1 MNLYST
7 LTVCRE
13 SLAKGRLHIY
23 VSGYV
28 QGVFYRANA
37 KRVAES
43 LLLTGWVRNLRDGRV
58 EIVVEG
64 EEENLAKFVE
74 WCKRGPVGAEVES
87 VDVMREEY
95 KGEFKGFEIRY

>member
-1 MNLYST
+1 M
-7 LTVCRE
+7 
-13 SLAKGRLHIY
+13 AKGRLHIY
-23 VSGYV
+23 VSGHV

-37 KRVAES
+37 KRIAGS
-43 LLLTGWVRNLRDGRV
+43 LSLTGWVRNLRDGRV
-58 EIVVEG
+58 EIIVEG

-87 VDVMREEY
+87 VDVTREEY

>member
-1 MNLYST
+1 
-7 LTVCRE
+7 
-13 SLAKGRLHIY
+13 LHIY
-23 VSGYV
+23 VSGLV

-43 LLLTGWVRNLRDGRV
+43 LSLTGWVRNLRDGRV

-64 EEENLAKFVE
+64 EEENLAKFIE
-74 WCKRGPVGAEVES
+74 WCKRGPVGAVVES
-87 VDVMREEY
+87 VDVTREEY

>member
-1 MNLYST
+1 M
-7 LTVCRE
+7 
-13 SLAKGRLHIY
+13 HIY
-23 VSGYV
+23 VSGLV

-43 LLLTGWVRNLRDGRV
+43 LSLTGWVRNLRDGRV

-64 EEENLAKFVE
+64 EEENLAKFIE
-74 WCKRGPVGAEVES
+74 WCKRGPVGAVVES
-87 VDVMREEY
+87 VDVTREEY

>member
-1 MNLYST
+1 
-7 LTVCRE
+7 
-13 SLAKGRLHIY
+13 LAKGRLHIY
-23 VSGYV
+23 VSGLV

-43 LLLTGWVRNLRDGRV
+43 LSLTGWVRNLRDGRV

-64 EEENLAKFVE
+64 EEENLAKFIE
-74 WCKRGPVGAEVES
+74 WCKRGPVGAVVES
-87 VDVMREEY
+87 VDVTREEY

>member
-1 MNLYST
+1 M
-7 LTVCRE
+7 
-13 SLAKGRLHIY
+13 HIY
-23 VSGYV
+23 VSGLV

-43 LLLTGWVRNLRDGRV
+43 LSLTGWVRNLRDGRV

-74 WCKRGPVGAEVES
+74 WCKRGPVGAVVES
-87 VDVMREEY
+87 VDVTREEY